1 MIRCIVVD
9 DEPLARE
16 CITNYIQEIDFLS
29 CVGSFSTVLEMNSS
43 LSIEDIDVLFI
54 DIQMPVINGLDF
66 LKMTKNPPITILTTA
81 FPNYAIEGFE
91 LNVLDYLLKPI
102 SFNRFFA
109 AVTKAKKQY
118 ALQQSATDT
127 VLIQEEQDCFFIKCD
142 GKYEKI
148 YVNTILFVQAMQNYV
163 IIQTTERRYVTLLFL
178 KNVIEE
184 LDKKAFIRVHKSY
197 VVAIAKIDTIKSHE
211 ICIREYKIPLSRNY
225 KKEVMPVII
234 GNKLWSGHK

>member
-1 MIRCIVVD
+1 MIKCIVID

-29 CVGSFSTVLEMNSS
+29 CMGSFSTVLEMNSS
-43 LSIEDIDVLFI
+43 LNIEDIDVLFL

-109 AVTKAKKQY
+109 AVSKAKTQYVLKQ
-118 ALQQSATDT
+118 SIEDT
-127 VLIQEEQDCFFIKCD
+127 ETLQEEQDCFFIKCD

-148 YVNTILFVQAMQNYV
+148 HVNAILFVQAMQNYV
-163 IIQTTERRYVTLLFL
+163 IIQTTERRYITLLFL
-178 KNVIEE
+178 KNVIEK
-184 LDKKAFIRVHKSY
+184 LDKNAFIRVHKSY
-197 VVAIAKIDTIKSHE
+197 VVAISKIDTIESHE
-211 ICIREYKIPLSRNY
+211 IHVKDFKIPLSRNY
-225 KKEVMPVII
+225 KKEVMPIII
-234 GNKLWSGHK
+234 GNKLWNDAK